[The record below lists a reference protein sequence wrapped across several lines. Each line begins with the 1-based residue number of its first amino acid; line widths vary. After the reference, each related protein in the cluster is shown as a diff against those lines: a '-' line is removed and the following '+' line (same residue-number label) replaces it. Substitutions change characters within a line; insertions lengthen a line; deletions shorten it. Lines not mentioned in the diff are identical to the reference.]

1 MIKKQEISGL
11 CSINQKEQTI
21 IIDYIG
27 EPTLKNSTKYEKGTF
42 DCPHADL
49 CNGDCIIYNSAPKY
63 L

>member
-1 MIKKQEISGL
+1 MIKKQKISGL

-27 EPTLKNSTKYEKGTF
+27 EPTLQGTTNYEKGTF
-42 DCPHADL
+42 DCPNADL
-49 CNGDCIIYNSAPKY
+49 CNGNCTIYDSAPKY